1 MESIKDILS
10 PLQVELQ
17 SRLKIKQKW
26 LREGVTMIPN
36 ILLFEAELSLSARI
50 VFACILAHAFN
61 KGRSFPPNWLLQ
73 TELGIS
79 EPQVIKYKKEL
90 VKYGLI
96 KVIRTGRANHYEIDF
111 DALSKRVDAIIKRLN
126 EAKIR
131 NEEENNKK

>member
-10 PLQVELQ
+10 PLQNELK

-26 LREGVTMIPN
+26 LREGFTMLPN
-36 ILLFEAELSLSARI
+36 TLLFEAELSLSARV

-61 KGRSFPPNWLLQ
+61 KGKSFPPNWLLQ

-96 KVIRTGRANHYEIDF
+96 KVIRTGRANNYEIDF
-111 DALSKRVDAIIKRLN
+111 DALDKRVESIIKRLN
-126 EAKIR
+126 DAKTK
-131 NEEENNKK
+131 NEGKK